1 MNIKQGEM
9 QMLGSFILGHASGA
23 EQVHMEVHTQ
33 LHKHLLIVPC
43 ILILLGKE
51 AELSELVLFTY
62 KRFICCVNR
71 AVECE
76 RLPTGRWLR
85 AVDKFTFLFNPC
97 YFVMPGSI
105 FHVFFSLFIV
115 WTLISYA
122 LLCSRAHI
130 INTSSPFRLSPHF
143 VKPLEREG
151 ARNEHIS
158 KRICNGMNEKAA
170 A

>member
-1 MNIKQGEM
+1 MPLEQSRYTWRCTH
-9 QMLGSFILGHASGA
+9 SF
-23 EQVHMEVHTQ
+23 TR
-33 LHKHLLIVPC
+33 HLLIVPC

-105 FHVFFSLFIV
+105 FHVFFSLFVV

-122 LLCSRAHI
+122 LLCSCAHI

-143 VKPLEREG
+143 VKPLERKR